1 MTDQTQPTKSKK
13 VVVKS
18 PQIPVRWGT
27 SAARFYERAEGEEIT
42 LHLITGE
49 VLAGILVGVDT
60 YDVFI
65 EREKTVILVTKH
77 AVTWIEPGPQ
87 ETITRRMEGVSPT
100 PLPKR

>member
-1 MTDQTQPTKSKK
+1 MTDQPQPTKSKK
-13 VVVKS
+13 ATAKP

-27 SAARFYERAEGEEIT
+27 SAARFYERAEGEDIT

-49 VLAGILVGVDT
+49 VLGGILVGVDT

-65 EREKTVILVTKH
+65 EREKTVLLVTKH
-77 AVTWIEPGPQ
+77 AVTWIESGPQ
-87 ETITRRMEGVSPT
+87 EAITPRMEGVSPT